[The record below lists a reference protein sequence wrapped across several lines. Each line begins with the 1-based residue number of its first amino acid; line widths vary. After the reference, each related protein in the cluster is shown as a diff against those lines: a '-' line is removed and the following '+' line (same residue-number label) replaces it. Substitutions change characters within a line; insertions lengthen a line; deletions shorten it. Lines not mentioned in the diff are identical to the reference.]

1 MLKRVL
7 FTQRVLIKEDYGERW
22 DCIDQKV
29 GAFLEACGYFP
40 LALPNNASC
49 IAEYVRH
56 ERPAGIVLTG
66 GNSLVKYGGNAP
78 ERDAADAE
86 CIRLAVGQ
94 NIPVFGF
101 CRGMQSLLD
110 YFGESLAD
118 VENHVAVRHPM
129 KGKICR
135 EVNSYHGQGC
145 LELRQGAFEV
155 LAQTDD
161 GCIEAVR
168 HKEYPFLGIMWHPER
183 EEHFRA
189 EDMAMVQELFGK
201 EE

>member
-1 MLKRVL
+1 MKRVL

-29 GAFLEACGYFP
+29 GVFLEACGYFP
-40 LALPNNASC
+40 MALLNNASC
-49 IAEYVRH
+49 IEEYGRH
-56 ERPAGIVLTG
+56 ERAAGIVLTG

-86 CIRLAVGQ
+86 CIRLAVEQ

-110 YFGESLAD
+110 YFGEILAD
-118 VENHVAVRHPM
+118 VENHVAVRHHL

-135 EVNSYHGQGC
+135 EVNSYHGQACMG
-145 LELRQGAFEV
+145 LKTGAFEA
-155 LAQTDD
+155 LARTDD

-183 EEHFRA
+183 EKVFNT
-189 EDMAMVQELFGK
+189 EDIAMVQELFGK
-201 EE
+201 ED

>member
-1 MLKRVL
+1 MRRVL

-29 GAFLEACGYFP
+29 WAFLEACGYFP
-40 LALPNNASC
+40 IPLPNNAPH
-49 IAEYVRH
+49 IGEYVRH

-78 ERDAADAE
+78 ERDAVDAE
-86 CIRLAVGQ
+86 CIRLAVEQ
-94 NIPVFGF
+94 NIPVYGF

-110 YFGESLAD
+110 YFGESLANI
-118 VENHVAVRHPM
+118 ENHIAVRHFV
-129 KGKICR
+129 KGRIYR

-145 LELRQGAFEV
+145 LALKTGAFEV

-168 HKEYPFLGIMWHPER
+168 HKECPFLGIMWHPER
-183 EEHFRA
+183 EKEFRA
-189 EDMAMVQELFGK
+189 EDITMVQELFGK